1 MRKVLLQRGVFIT
14 GAFIAA
20 CFMMTACAK
29 KSKLPDLSSL
39 GEIDV
44 VVREGGSSS
53 ISPIMQKL
61 IDGYRKYNENV
72 QIALT
77 TSDSSSGLNA
87 AIRGE
92 CDWAIS
98 SRTLKDYEKEL
109 LETKVIGSDAIALL
123 VNKDN
128 PVENLTMKQIRG
140 IYDKDFE
147 KWEDIK

>member
-1 MRKVLLQRGVFIT
+1 MRKVFFQRDVFIT

-44 VVREGGSSS
+44 VVREEGSSS

-61 IDGYRKYNENV
+61 IDGYKKYNENA

-77 TSDSSSGLNA
+77 ISDSSSGLNA

-92 CDWAIS
+92 CDWALS

-147 KWEDIK
+147 KWKDIK